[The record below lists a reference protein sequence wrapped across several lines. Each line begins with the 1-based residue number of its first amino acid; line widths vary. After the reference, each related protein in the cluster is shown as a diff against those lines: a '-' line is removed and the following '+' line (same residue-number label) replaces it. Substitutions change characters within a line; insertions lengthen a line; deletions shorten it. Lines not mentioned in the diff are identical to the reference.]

1 MKQTEFERR
10 GEALWHGFS
19 AELTRLEASVKAVPT
34 AQFAQQYRQIC
45 QAHALCEQR
54 GYSSHLETYLGDLVV
69 RGQRSLYRR
78 QTRFLQSFWRFVISG
93 FPNAVRREV
102 RLFVLVSAVFYLP
115 AITLAWALHY
125 QPDLIYSLMSP
136 QSVQHLETMYRP
148 DNITVGEARDSGT
161 NWEMFGFYI
170 RNNIGVAFR
179 TCASGLLLGVGSLLL
194 VLYNGFI
201 LGGAAA
207 HLTHLGYQQTFFTFV
222 IGHGSFELTAI
233 IIAGVAGLRL
243 GLALVAPGRKRRLD
257 ALRDA
262 GGKAV
267 ELAMGAG
274 LMLVVAAFIEAFWSS
289 NNLLAA
295 WQKYSLGAVLWCVV
309 GAYLLLAGRRRG
321 P

>member
-10 GEALWHGFS
+10 GEALWQEFS
-19 AELTRLEASVKAVPT
+19 AELTRLEVSVKAIPT
-34 AQFAQQYRQIC
+34 AKFAQQYRQIC

-54 GYSSHLETYLGDLVV
+54 GYSSHLQTHLGDLVV
-69 RGQRSLYRR
+69 RGQRCLYRR

-93 FPNAVRREV
+93 FPCAVRGEA
-102 RLFVLVSAVFYLP
+102 RLFMLVSAVFYVP
-115 AITLAWALHY
+115 ALTLAWALHY

-136 QSVQHLETMYRP
+136 QSVQHLEAMYRP
-148 DNITVGEARDSGT
+148 DNITIGEARDSGT

-179 TCASGLLLGVGSLLL
+179 TCASGLLFGVGSLLL

-207 HLTHLGYQQTFFTFV
+207 HLTHMGFQQTFFTFV

-233 IIAGVAGLRL
+233 IIAGVAGLKL
-243 GLALVAPGRKRRLD
+243 GLAIVAPGRKGRLD

-262 GGKAV
+262 GSTAIV
-267 ELAMGAG
+267 LAMGAG

-295 WQKYSLGAVLWCVV
+295 WQKYLLGTILWCVV
-309 GAYLLLAGRRRG
+309 GAYLFLAGRRRG
-321 P
+321 S